1 MLRSFLLVG
10 LGSFLGGGLR
20 FLVSKWAQTYVHNP
34 FPLGT
39 FLVNVMG
46 CFLIGLFYAW
56 FERGHISNPD
66 IRLFLTVGVCGGFT
80 TFSTFMNENYRLMKS
95 DSMLWMAFYA
105 ASSLFVGLLCVWL
118 GYKAMR

>member
-1 MLRSFLLVG
+1 MKQVG
-10 LGSFLGGGLR
+10 NTILAKGVNHILAKRDNPAWPKGSKLSGF
-20 FLVSKWAQTYVHNP
+20 S
-34 FPLGT
+34 
-39 FLVNVMG
+39 
-46 CFLIGLFYAW
+46 
-56 FERGHISNPD
+56 
-66 IRLFLTVGVCGGFT
+66 TVGVCGGFT